1 MKKILTVVLFGLI
14 VLAQANLGHGAGFLI
29 YEHGAAAMAMAG
41 AFVSVADNPSA
52 IWHNP
57 AGIAFL
63 KGTQFSLG
71 TTLIW
76 SKASLNLP
84 NWPDPSQRNWNQ
96 VEQMFYPSNFYFT
109 QSLSNRV
116 TLGFGFF
123 SPFGLGAEWAA
134 DNPLRY
140 LGYKDDMKTFFFNP
154 TVAFKLSDQFSFGV
168 GFSYI
173 YSTVLFK
180 LVEIADLTAYQA
192 GLWDVPA
199 SLEGNGDS
207 FNINAGMLFKGKDV
221 NLGISFRSGFN
232 IKYSGDL
239 TLTTSVLP
247 PPFNALFPTTAKGET
262 TFKFPGILSF
272 GFSINVT
279 KKFLLSAD
287 ANYVLWSRFDNYI
300 VTFDDPMLAD
310 LETAE
315 NFKDAWTFRGGLQY
329 KATEKLALRGGF
341 LYDLTPQPA
350 DTMDPLLPDANRFA
364 FTVGFGYTMGKFV
377 LDVTYHH
384 EVFSDRKAPNRYIYQ
399 FAQINLG
406 EGTYKTTADL
416 LGISLSFVF

>member
-1 MKKILTVVLFGLI
+1 
-14 VLAQANLGHGAGFLI
+14 
-29 YEHGAAAMAMAG
+29 
-41 AFVSVADNPSA
+41 
-52 IWHNP
+52 
-57 AGIAFL
+57 
-63 KGTQFSLG
+63 
-71 TTLIW
+71 
-76 SKASLNLP
+76 
-84 NWPDPSQRNWNQ
+84 
-96 VEQMFYPSNFYFT
+96 
-109 QSLSNRV
+109 
-116 TLGFGFF
+116 
-123 SPFGLGAEWAA
+123 
-134 DNPLRY
+134 
-140 LGYKDDMKTFFFNP
+140 
-154 TVAFKLSDQFSFGV
+154 
-168 GFSYI
+168 
-173 YSTVLFK
+173 VLFK
-180 LVEIADLTAYQA
+180 LVEIADLTDYQA